1 MKDRI
6 KELKPLLTTI
16 REQSEKVGY
25 LKVKMETTPV
35 HETEILAHWANMM
48 IQAREARQKAF
59 EQFYKILNND

>member
-1 MKDRI
+1 M
-6 KELKPLLTTI
+6 KELKALLAII

-35 HETEILAHWANMM
+35 HETEILAHWGSMM
-48 IQAREARQKAF
+48 IKAREARQEAF